1 MSEKN
6 GMVKSKVYFEII
18 TFAIALLIAI
28 VMMIPLYNNTSN
40 YSFYLSNFIFIFLF
54 ITFSRYI
61 FFLRFSAFSH
71 NMIVK
76 LLFIFSTIPLA
87 FLLTEAFSNF
97 QKFADNIGLQEFVT
111 QLNGNEQAG
120 MMAYIRN
127 QMLFFGAGSI
137 VTCILLSL
145 RLIVSIWRVK
155 NRGTV

>member
-1 MSEKN
+1 
-6 GMVKSKVYFEII
+6 MVKSKVYFEII